1 MQIFA
6 ANEFLSL
13 FGTIIIGGVIAY
25 FLIKYQINKNL
36 HETLLV
42 YKEELEAYKS
52 RVETLER
59 QVAIS
64 TVAYEELKKKKNY
77 LKQILLEALQT
88 KRDIKEILE
97 GSIKDVK

>member
-1 MQIFA
+1 MQILA

-13 FGTIIIGGVIAY
+13 FSAVIVGGVAVFFINN
-25 FLIKYQINKNL
+25 YQVNKNL

-52 RVETLER
+52 RAETLER
-59 QVAIS
+59 QVAASAI
-64 TVAYEELKKKKNY
+64 AYEDLKRKKNY

>member
-13 FGTIIIGGVIAY
+13 FSTVIIGGVIAY
-25 FLIKYQINKNL
+25 FLIKYQVNKNL
-36 HETLLV
+36 HATLLV

-59 QVAIS
+59 QVVAAGA
-64 TVAYEELKKKKNY
+64 AYEDLKRKKNY